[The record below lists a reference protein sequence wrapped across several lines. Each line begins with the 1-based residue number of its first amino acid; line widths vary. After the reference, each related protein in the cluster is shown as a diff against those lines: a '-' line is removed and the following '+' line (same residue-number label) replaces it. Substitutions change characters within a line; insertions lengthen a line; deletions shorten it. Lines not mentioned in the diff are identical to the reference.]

1 MQPAPRGQG
10 NRVAVWMLDHRLLQ
24 PGQGPLIELADHR
37 HPFGFA
43 AHAAG
48 GPLSDRTVSL
58 TSGLARDS
66 YEAVTDSPRPG
77 WPPCCGYRRCCEL
90 RGRAAAQMSQRSR
103 RMLSNPDPPGRI
115 MVVDDDATIVDVV
128 RRYLIRDG
136 HEVECVPDGA
146 AALRLVEQE
155 PPDLVVLDL
164 MLPGIGGLEVCR
176 RLREHWLI
184 PVVMLTALGEET
196 DRVVGFETGADDYV
210 TKPFSPRELA
220 LRVRSVLRRARGTG
234 LPDKLDLG
242 VITDGDLVVDLSAH
256 EVRANG
262 KLIQLTSREYDL
274 LVFLMRN
281 PRKAF
286 TREQLLTEVWSWTFG
301 DTSTVTVHVR
311 RLREKLEPDPTM
323 PRRIVTVWGVGYRYE
338 PEAA

>member
-1 MQPAPRGQG
+1 
-10 NRVAVWMLDHRLLQ
+10 
-24 PGQGPLIELADHR
+24 
-37 HPFGFA
+37 
-43 AHAAG
+43 
-48 GPLSDRTVSL
+48 
-58 TSGLARDS
+58 
-66 YEAVTDSPRPG
+66 
-77 WPPCCGYRRCCEL
+77 
-90 RGRAAAQMSQRSR
+90 
-103 RMLSNPDPPGRI
+103 MLSNPDPPGRI

-176 RLREHWLI
+176 RLREHWPI

-220 LRVRSVLRRARGTG
+220 LRVRSVLRRARGGG
-234 LPDKLDLG
+234 LAGRPARGTIGDGELG
-242 VITDGDLVVDLSAH
+242 IDLSAH
-256 EVRANG
+256 EARLGTA
-262 KLIQLTSREYDL
+262 LLALTSREYDL
-274 LVFLMRN
+274 LVFLLSH
-281 PRKAF
+281 PRQAF
-286 TREQLLTEVWSWTFG
+286 SREQLLEQVWNWSFG

-311 RLREKLEPDPTM
+311 RLREKIEQDPTL
-323 PRRIVTVWGVGYRYE
+323 PTRIVTVWGVGYRYE
-338 PEAA
+338 PVEA